1 MRKFELYKTI
11 QLVLLLVLAAVAVVL
26 LLRGEKQIR
35 EIPGGGALVFVLL
48 ALIASSLVFL
58 FLDLGTYLEMRRE
71 NAELDQALFTDTLTG
86 VANHRS
92 CDAYVAKFRHEALPD
107 SMGCAV
113 FRLDNLQQIAGM
125 DGHAAGNAA
134 LCAFCDILVEAAR
147 RQDPD
152 CFIGRR
158 SEESFLVVYGVCSD
172 DMLDEVRKEITLKTQ
187 ERAAAGD
194 KSPVPPLNQD
204 RYRLRSLHRP
214 LAEMRPVI
222 PRTPES
228 WRRVLGDLAAAA
240 GFFTT
245 H

>member
-11 QLVLLLVLAAVAVVL
+11 QLVLLLVLAAAAVAL

-134 LCAFCDILVEAAR
+134 LCAFCDILIEAAR

-187 ERAAAGD
+187 ERAAAGE
-194 KSPVPPLNQD
+194 
-204 RYRLRSLHRP
+204 RLLVFSSGT
-214 LAEMRPVI
+214 AM
-222 PRTPES
+222 
-228 WRRVLGDLAAAA
+228 AA
-240 GFFTT
+240 GRKDKTLGEMVADANLRAQSGSRI
-245 H
+245 